1 MNVFSLLKGLMK
13 KKEDEEKDTNLSGCS
28 VTWE

>member
-1 MNVFSLLKGLMK
+1 MNVFSLLKDLMK
-13 KKEDEEKDTNLSGCS
+13 KKDEEKDTNLSGCS